1 MTFDVFALRER
12 VVGEY
17 HEYFESFV
25 HIDDPRI
32 DRYVRDTL
40 ARGEPWPDAI
50 LQLNPAYAPAAS
62 LGEMAARGAIR
73 RETADFFGPDLRLH
87 RHQEEALAIA
97 QRGEPYIVTTGT
109 GSGKSL
115 TYLVPIADHVLRH
128 EPERHTVR
136 AVIVY
141 PMNALI
147 NSQLEAL
154 ERFAAGKNSP
164 LRFARYT
171 GQEDEQAR
179 RAIIEDPPHILLT
192 NYMMLE
198 YLLIRPQERSLVQH
212 MTRELQFLA
221 LDEMHVYRGRQ
232 GADVAMLMR
241 RVRERAGGR
250 PLQYIGTSA
259 TLATEGSR
267 MARHAAIAAVGST
280 LFGVNV
286 PAGNVVAETLSRV
299 ATSPVPRT
307 PEELRAAVLAPV
319 PSKDEVRDHPLAGW
333 IEETFG
339 LREEE
344 GYLVRQEPVTLNE
357 GVERLAKATGLE
369 TALCRERV
377 QALLAAGYEETEAG
391 ADPVFAFR
399 LHQFLASG
407 SNIYATLQPPDRRTL
422 TTEGQYMAPGGGE
435 TRLLYPLTFCRECG
449 QEYYQVARQGN
460 GGGESLTPRSPL
472 PEANDDAAG
481 IEGYFAPQRDD
492 LWSEYDDLP
501 DGWYEPSGSIKRT
514 YRVHVPLKLSVRPDG
529 TIADDGAEDAV
540 EGWFSARP
548 FLLCLR
554 CRASYDLR
562 MRDDYAKLTT
572 LSQTGRS
579 TATTLTTSS
588 VVAGLRRDPGVEEQ
602 ARKVLSFTDNRQDA
616 SLQAGHLND
625 FVQVALL
632 RGALSR
638 ALKAR
643 ESLTFSDLGFEGF
656 GALAPAPE
664 HFMKDPAPEGT
675 PGYHRARSVLV
686 DLLQYRAFEDLRR
699 AWRVAQP
706 NLEQCGILRIGYDG
720 LEALAANEAL
730 WRDVPRMGEVSSE
743 RRETVLRALLDHLRS
758 WLAIDAAVLTE
769 DEALKLASRANNAL
783 RDPWTVDSQEKL
795 RLAAVA
801 LLPDAAPGK
810 HEHIATLRLGRRS
823 NVGRYLRSRRTWGPN
838 FIDLPQEETDPLIL
852 AIVERVRGTLLSVVT
867 REGVDWGVQISAG
880 ALRWEEGD
888 GHAPGPD
895 PIRSRS
901 LHLRTEKGLRDTP
914 NPFFRDLYAERAEL
928 LKGVRGREHTGQVMM
943 EDRIEREE
951 QFRRGELAAL
961 FCSPTMELGVDISD
975 LAAVHMR
982 NVPPTPAN
990 YAQRSGRA
998 GRGGRPALVLTFCSQ
1013 GSAHDEHFFRNKN
1026 RMIAGAVAP
1035 ARMDLTNGELVA
1047 AHLHSVW
1054 LAATGIPLG
1063 RSMADLVD
1071 LEAQG
1076 YPIFPERAVQLHLS
1090 HHRQQEVAEAF
1101 RQIIGGEGSP
1111 IREAEWFTDS
1121 WVEETVHDAPF
1132 AFDRA
1137 LQRWRDLYRGAV
1149 ERLHEA
1155 RAAAD
1160 KPRISREEKR
1170 KAEAREVEAKRERD
1184 LLLNEG
1190 EVTENDFYPYRYF
1203 ASEGFLPGYNFPR
1216 LPLRALVSSYDRMQS
1231 IDRARFLGLSEF
1243 GPQNVIYHEGRKH
1256 RVVGCV
1262 IPAGGL
1268 EDRLGEARLCTTCG
1282 YVHPGE
1288 ESLAI
1293 DLCVHC
1299 GSPLD
1304 GATSLYSNR
1313 FLDQPTVRT
1322 SRWVRITSDEEE
1334 RSRRGYGVT
1343 THFRFSPERNR
1354 TRSQARNEDG
1364 TVLDILYAPQAEL
1377 WRVNHGWA
1385 RSRPGE
1391 EGFALDLTTGN
1402 WGKPDDAGEEDE
1414 AGPGGGVVSR
1424 VLPYVK
1430 DSRNILLLHPARKL
1444 PHADRALVTLAYALQ
1459 RGIQF
1464 VYQVEEGEVSVE
1476 LVGKDEHQRLL
1487 LWEAA
1492 EGGTGVW
1499 ERIMSDPSAFA
1510 AVAREALRVCHFDP
1524 DTGAEDPEW
1533 TTRCALACYDC
1544 LLSYSNQRAHH
1555 FIDRHLVR
1563 DFLLDLARASVHLP
1577 ADAQEEY
1584 EARYE
1589 RLLDSVDSSLERDF
1603 LVFLH
1608 DNGLNL
1614 PDAAQVRPDDAVAA
1628 QPDFYYKPNGY
1639 AATCIF
1645 VDGPAHDDPET
1656 ARHDRRVREELEDRG
1671 YLVVSVRPHNFGEVV
1686 RAHAP
1691 LFGHLPPLGQKGD
1704 VFLSYAN
1711 QDTGIAEG
1719 LAAGLGMAGIDTWFY
1734 TRDSVPGPGY
1744 LQSIARAIERAQAV
1758 AVILSNHSIGNSQ
1771 VEGEIYKAKGQGK
1784 PLLPILLGLT
1794 WAEFERRRPD
1804 LHLALAN
1811 TTAIEIP
1818 DGNLKYVIPKVAE
1831 GLEHLGVRPPV
1842 PEV

>member
-17 HEYFESFV
+17 REYFESFV
-25 HIDDPRI
+25 RIDDPRI
-32 DRYVRDTL
+32 DSFVQKTL

-50 LQLNPAYAPAAS
+50 LQLNPAYQPAS
-62 LGEMAARGAIR
+62 TLGELAARGVIMQ
-73 RETADFFGPDLRLH
+73 ETAAFFGENLRLY

-115 TYLVPIADHVLRH
+115 TYLAPIADHILRH
-128 EPERHTVR
+128 QPERHTIR
-136 AVIVY
+136 AVLVY

-154 ERFAAGKNSP
+154 QRFAAGKNSP

-171 GQEDEQAR
+171 GQEGEADR
-179 RAIIEDPPHILLT
+179 RAILEDPPHILLT
-192 NYMMLE
+192 NYVMLE
-198 YLLIRPQERSLVQH
+198 YLLIRPQERQLVRQ
-212 MTRELQFLA
+212 MTHELQFLA

-241 RVRERAGGR
+241 RVGERAGGR
-250 PLQYIGTSA
+250 SLQYIGTSA

-267 MARHAAIAAVGST
+267 AERHAAIAAVGST
-280 LFGVNV
+280 LFGVDV
-286 PAGNVVAETLSRV
+286 PAENVVPETLSRV
-299 ATSPVPRT
+299 ASSPVPRT
-307 PEELRAAVLAPV
+307 SEELRAAVLAPV
-319 PSKDEVRDHPLAGW
+319 PSRAEVRDHPLAGW

-339 LREEE
+339 LREVE
-344 GYLVRQEPVTLNE
+344 GYLVRQEPIKLTD
-357 GVERLAKATGLE
+357 GVRELAEATGLDA
-369 TALCRERV
+369 ALCRERV
-377 QALLAAGYEETEAG
+377 QALLEAGYEGAQAG
-391 ADPVFAFR
+391 EDPVFAFR

-407 SNIYATLQPPDRRTL
+407 SNIYATLQPAEARTL
-422 TTEGQYMAPGGGE
+422 TSDGQYMAPGGGE

-449 QEYYQVARQGN
+449 QEYYQVSRQQSAGQ
-460 GGGESLTPRSPL
+460 ETLTPRSPL
-472 PEANDDAAG
+472 PEMQDDSAG
-481 IEGYFAPQRDD
+481 IEGYFSPQRDD

-501 DGWYEPSGSIKRT
+501 DGWFEPSGSVKRT
-514 YRVHVPLKLSVRPDG
+514 YKAHVPIKLFVRPDG
-529 TIADDGAEDAV
+529 TIGQDGDEGTV

-554 CRASYDLR
+554 CRVSYDLR
-562 MRDDYAKLTT
+562 SRDDYAKLTT

-588 VVAGLRRDPGVEEQ
+588 VVAGLRRDPGVEEEAQ
-602 ARKVLSFTDNRQDA
+602 KVLSFTDNRQDA

-632 RGALSR
+632 RGAVSR
-638 ALKAR
+638 ALGMDGRAPTR
-643 ESLTFSDLGFEGF
+643 SATTNALGTDSMLGFAELGFEAF
-656 GALAPAPE
+656 KALDPAPE

-720 LEALAANEAL
+720 LAELAADDAL

-743 RRETVLRALLDHLRS
+743 RRDTVLRALLDHLRS

-769 DEALKLASRANNAL
+769 DDARQLASRANNAL
-783 RDPWTVDSQEKL
+783 RDPWTVDREEKL
-795 RLAAVA
+795 RLAAIA
-801 LLPDAAPGK
+801 LLPDAAPARYD
-810 HEHIATLRLGRRS
+810 HTATLRLGRRS
-823 NVGRYLRSRRTWGPN
+823 NVGRYLRSRRTWGEN
-838 FIDLPQEETDPLIL
+838 FADLPQEEADPLIL
-852 AIVERVRGTLLSVVT
+852 AIVERIRGTLLSVVT

-880 ALRWEEGD
+880 ALRWERGD

-914 NPFFRDLYAERAEL
+914 NAFFHDLYAKRAEL
-928 LKGVRGREHTGQVMM
+928 LKGVRGREHTGQVTMQ
-943 EDRIEREE
+943 DRIEREE
-951 QFRRGELAAL
+951 QFRKGELAAL

-1013 GSAHDEHFFRNKN
+1013 GSAHDEHFFRHKN

-1054 LAATGIPLG
+1054 LAATGVPLG
-1063 RSMADLVD
+1063 RSMADVVD
-1071 LEAQG
+1071 LEAPD
-1076 YPIFPERAVQLHLS
+1076 YPIFEERAVQLHLS
-1090 HHRQQEVAEAF
+1090 EARQREVANSF
-1101 RQIIGGEGSP
+1101 RQIIGGPRSP
-1111 IREAEWFTDS
+1111 IRSAEWYTDA
-1121 WVEETVHDAPF
+1121 WVAEAVRDAPF

-1137 LQRWRDLYRGAV
+1137 LQRWRDLYRGAT
-1149 ERLHEA
+1149 ERLTEA
-1155 RAAAD
+1155 RVAAD
-1160 KPRISREEKR
+1160 KPRLSRDEKR
-1170 KAEAREVEAKRERD
+1170 KAEAREVEARRERD

-1190 EVTENDFYPYRYF
+1190 EVTESDFYPYRYF
-1203 ASEGFLPGYNFPR
+1203 GSEGFLPGYNFPR
-1216 LPLRALVSSYDRMQS
+1216 LPLRALVSSHDRMQS

-1262 IPAGGL
+1262 MPAGGL

-1293 DLCVHC
+1293 DLCAHC
-1299 GSPLD
+1299 GSTVD
-1304 GATSLYSNR
+1304 GETSLYSNR

-1334 RSRRGYGVT
+1334 RSRRGYQVT

-1354 TRSQARNEDG
+1354 TRAEARIEDG
-1364 TVLDILYAPQAEL
+1364 EQPVLDILYAPQAEL

-1385 RSRPGE
+1385 RSKPGE
-1391 EGFALDLTTGN
+1391 QGFALDLTTGA
-1402 WGKPDDAGEEDE
+1402 WGKPDDASEEDDS
-1414 AGPGGGVVSR
+1414 GLGKQVVSR

-1430 DSRNILLLHPARKL
+1430 DNRNILLLRAARQL
-1444 PHADRALVTLAYALQ
+1444 PHADHALVTLAYALQ

-1464 VYQVEEGEVSVE
+1464 VYQVEEVEVSVE

-1499 ERIMSDPSAFA
+1499 ERIMADPSAFA
-1510 AVAREALRVCHFDP
+1510 TIAREALRVCHFDP
-1524 DTGAEDPEW
+1524 DTGDEDPEW
-1533 TTRCALACYDC
+1533 TDRCALACYDC
-1544 LLSYSNQRAHH
+1544 LLSYSNQRSHRL
-1555 FIDRHLVR
+1555 IDRRLVR
-1563 DFLLDLARASVHLP
+1563 DFLLDLARATVQVPSVERE
-1577 ADAQEEY
+1577 AY
-1584 EARYE
+1584 EIRYR
-1589 RLLDSVDSSLERDF
+1589 RLLDLADSTLERDF

-1608 DNGLNL
+1608 DNGLTL
-1614 PDAAQVRPDDAVAA
+1614 PDAAQVRPAADVAV
-1628 QPDFYYKPNGY
+1628 QPDFYYEPNGH
-1639 AATCIF
+1639 AAACVF
-1645 VDGPAHDDPET
+1645 VDGPAHENPET
-1656 ARHDRRVREELEDRG
+1656 ARHDRQVREALEDRG
-1671 YLVVSVRPHNFGEVV
+1671 YLVAEVQPGNFAGAVHD
-1686 RAHAP
+1686 HAAV
-1691 LFGHLPPLGQKGD
+1691 FGHLPP
-1704 VFLSYAN
+1704 S
-1711 QDTGIAEG
+1711 
-1719 LAAGLGMAGIDTWFY
+1719 
-1734 TRDSVPGPGY
+1734 R
-1744 LQSIARAIERAQAV
+1744 
-1758 AVILSNHSIGNSQ
+1758 
-1771 VEGEIYKAKGQGK
+1771 
-1784 PLLPILLGLT
+1784 
-1794 WAEFERRRPD
+1794 
-1804 LHLALAN
+1804 
-1811 TTAIEIP
+1811 
-1818 DGNLKYVIPKVAE
+1818 
-1831 GLEHLGVRPPV
+1831 
-1842 PEV
+1842 